1 MVRAVL
7 FRGSSRLTTVVAVV
21 VAVVLFACGCRAA
34 PPSEAEA
41 RAALAA
47 RQPALERIED
57 AVFTLVGM
65 SATGGEVFDAALTDV
80 AALGGAIGLRITGL
94 GHTPPCVGGEAP
106 ENVPQ
111 DRGFTEG
118 RYRVGWGLYQTAW
131 ENGGVKH
138 GDDAYHPGIVV
149 TWKLGMAEHEAT
161 ACFLLDGAAR
171 PL

>member
-7 FRGSSRLTTVVAVV
+7 FRGSSRLTTV

-65 SATGGEVFDAALTDV
+65 SATGGEVFDAALGDV
-80 AALGGAIGLRITGL
+80 AELGGALGLRITGM
-94 GHTPPCVGGEAP
+94 GHAPPCVGGEAH
-106 ENVPQ
+106 ENVPP
-111 DRGFTEG
+111 DRGFAEG

-131 ENGGVKH
+131 ETGGVKH
-138 GDDAYHPGIVV
+138 GDGAYHPGIVV
-149 TWKLGMAEHEAT
+149 TWKLGVAEHEAT
-161 ACFLLDGAAR
+161 ACFLLDGTSR
-171 PL
+171 PP